1 MTGPSS
7 VPKAGVIGW
16 PVEHSLSPLIHRYWL
31 RRYGIAGEYLLL
43 PVPPEDIRKR
53 LLNLGR
59 DGFCGANVT
68 VPHKRAALEAADR
81 VSGTAR
87 RIGAVNTLYFEGG
100 ALVGTNSDA
109 DGFMENLRQGAL
121 NWDPAAAPAVLI
133 GAGGAA
139 RAVTVALLDAGVPQI
154 RLLNR
159 TRTHAEALANDLGG
173 PIEVLDWPQRDA
185 CLEGAGL
192 LVNASSLGMVG
203 QPPLALALD
212 GLPRDAL
219 VTDIVYRPLETGLL
233 AAARARGNP
242 WVDGLGMLLH
252 QARPGFAHWFGRE
265 PEVTGELRALV
276 LEAAG

>member
-1 MTGPSS
+1 MIRPSS
-7 VPKAGVIGW
+7 LPKAGVIGW

-31 RRYGIAGEYLLL
+31 RRYNIEGEYLLL
-43 PVPPEDIRKR
+43 PIAPEDIQKR
-53 LLNLGR
+53 LRHLRR

-81 VSGTAR
+81 VSDTAR
-87 RIGAVNTLYFEGG
+87 RIGAVNTLYFEGD

-109 DGFMENLRQGAL
+109 AGFMENLRRGAL
-121 NWDPAAAPAVLI
+121 NWEPAAGPAVVL

-139 RAVTVALLDAGVPQI
+139 RAVAVALLDAGVPRI

-159 TRTHAEALANDLGG
+159 TRTRAEALAEDLDGA
-173 PIEVLDWPQRDA
+173 IEVLDWSQRDA

-192 LVNASSLGMVG
+192 LVNTSSLGMLD
-203 QPPLALALD
+203 QPPLEIDLAA
-212 GLPRDAL
+212 LPREAL

-233 AAARARGNP
+233 ASARAHGNP
-242 WVDGLGMLLH
+242 LVDGLGMLLH

-265 PEVTGELRALV
+265 PEVTDELRALV